1 MVAGSLGELKE
12 LEKRFFFEIVEDRSA
27 ETVNHSEEF
36 VNSETGA
43 HTQTIESTWHAL
55 KSHLPKSG
63 SQKQLYEG
71 YFWEYVIRKKYLN
84 SSTDKFI
91 EFLSLIKR
99 VYTQKSSYNK

>member
-1 MVAGSLGELKE
+1 MEI
-12 LEKRFFFEIVEDRSA
+12 RFFFEIVEDRSA
-27 ETVNHSEEF
+27 ETLMPLIKKYIKKGSIIHSDCWKSYSSLEKEGYFHLTVKHSEEF

-71 YFWEYVIRKKYLN
+71 YFWDFVIIIQQRKY
-84 SSTDKFI
+84 
-91 EFLSLIKR
+91 
-99 VYTQKSSYNK
+99 